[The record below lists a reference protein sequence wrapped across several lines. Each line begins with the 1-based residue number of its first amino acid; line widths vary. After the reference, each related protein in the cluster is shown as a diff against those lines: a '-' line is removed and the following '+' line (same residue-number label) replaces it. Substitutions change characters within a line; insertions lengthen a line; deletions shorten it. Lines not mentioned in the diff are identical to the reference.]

1 MIIQIF
7 YLPLHPKSQHSKNME
22 SILRLNKHWS
32 GKQYA
37 SLQYRSIFENLKKKK
52 NLPHI
57 QVLTGIRRC
66 GKSTVFRLMINDLL
80 ENGTNPKSIL
90 LLNLDEPVFSPL
102 WENSSE
108 LYKIVEIAEQITGE
122 PVKYLFLDEVQQ
134 VKDWE
139 LFVKSAYDTQRFT
152 KIYITGSN
160 SDLLQN
166 KFATLLSG
174 RYFANTVRPLSL
186 KEIFQINGINDKYTA
201 LSRRIDVLKLTEQ
214 YLQWG
219 SFPEIVLNEME
230 DSVKAELLNSYYESI
245 VLKDCIVY
253 NQIRDSALF
262 YRLLHFV
269 LSNAGAPFHYNSLAK
284 AIKSNEATVRN
295 YLNCAHRSYV
305 IADITNFSFSLR
317 EDTRPL
323 HKVYGIDNGLMSAV
337 GYQFMTREGMLLEN
351 AVYNE
356 LVNRGYDEISFARIK
371 EECDFIARKD
381 GKFHA
386 FQVCHTLTPLNQN
399 REFAGF
405 NVTKNAVNFSSKTLI
420 TYDMSDVV
428 EDIQVVP
435 FWDFFGL

>member
-1 MIIQIF
+1 
-7 YLPLHPKSQHSKNME
+7 ME
-22 SILRLNKHWS
+22 STIVRLNKHWN
-32 GKQYA
+32 GEQYA
-37 SLQYRSIFENLKKKK
+37 SLQNRSVFESLKKKK

-66 GKSTVFRLMINDLL
+66 GKSTIFRLLINDLL
-80 ENGTNPKSIL
+80 ESGTNPKSIL
-90 LLNLDEPVFSPL
+90 LLNLDEPVFSTL

-108 LYKIVEIAEQITGE
+108 LYKVVEMAEKITGE
-122 PVKYLFLDEVQQ
+122 SVNYLFLDEVQQ
-134 VKDWE
+134 VKNWE
-139 LFVKSAYDTQRFT
+139 LFVKGAYDTQRFA

-174 RYFANTVRPLSL
+174 RYFANVVRPLSL

-201 LSRRIDVLKLTEQ
+201 LSRRIDVLKLTGQ

-219 SFPEIVLNEME
+219 SFPEIVFNEME
-230 DSVKAELLNSYYESI
+230 DSIKAELLNSYYESI

-295 YLNCAHRSYV
+295 YLNCAHRSFV
-305 IADITNFSFSLR
+305 VADITNFSFSLK

-323 HKVYGIDNGLMSAV
+323 HKAYGIDNGLMSVV

-356 LVNRGYDEISFARIK
+356 LVNSGYSEIAFARTK
-371 EECDFIARKD
+371 EECDFFARKD
-381 GKFHA
+381 GKYHA
-386 FQVCHTLTPLNQN
+386 FQVCHTLTPLNQS
-399 REFAGF
+399 REFDGF
-405 NVTKNAVNFSSKTLI
+405 NVAKNAVNFASKTLI
-420 TYDMSDVV
+420 TYDMRDVV

-435 FWDFFGL
+435 FWEFFGL